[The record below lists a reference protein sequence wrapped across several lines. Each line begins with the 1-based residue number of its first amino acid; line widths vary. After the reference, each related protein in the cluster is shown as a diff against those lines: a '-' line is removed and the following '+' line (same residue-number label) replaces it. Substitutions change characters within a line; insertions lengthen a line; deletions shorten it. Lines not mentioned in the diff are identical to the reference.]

1 MEMANPYKQLCLEER
16 DRIAIMKAEGKSFRE
31 IGRLLGRDHGT
42 IQRELK
48 RNSAPVY
55 KGCYLPSRANS
66 RAKERKM
73 RSGERSR
80 LKTRQIRTYVETK
93 LRSGWSP
100 EQISGR
106 LPKDFPSRAI
116 SHEAIYQYI
125 YVNRMDLV
133 GYLTRRHRKRY
144 AKGHSRKH
152 MDSHIPSRISI
163 SERPGVV
170 DRRKEFGHW
179 EADSMISRASKSA
192 LNVLVERVSRLTK
205 ITKMDQ
211 KTARWTRIS
220 INRRLARYPQRA
232 RMSITYDNGSENTE
246 HLQVNRALN
255 TRSYFCNP
263 FHSWEKGSVENTIG
277 LVRRFIPKKTDIRPI
292 PDTTIRRIEYLLNN
306 RPRKCL
312 AFQTPIEVFGQILCG
327 AVPR

>member
-1 MEMANPYKQLCLEER
+1 MDMATKYKQLSLEER
-16 DRIAIMKAEGKSFRE
+16 ERIAIMKAEGKSIRQ

-42 IQRELK
+42 IQRELR

-55 KGCYLPSRANS
+55 KVCYLPSRANS
-66 RAKERKM
+66 RAEERKR

-80 LKTRQIRTYVETK
+80 LKTKQIRTYVETR
-93 LRSGWSP
+93 LRKGWSP

-106 LPKDFPSRAI
+106 LPKDFPNRAI

-125 YVNRMDLV
+125 YVDRVDLI

-152 MDSHIPSRISI
+152 QSSHIPNRISI
-163 SERPGVV
+163 SERSGVV
-170 DRRKEFGHW
+170 DRREEFGHW
-179 EADSMISRASKSA
+179 EADSLISRASKSA
-192 LNVLVERVSRLTK
+192 LNVLVERTSRLTK
-205 ITKMDQ
+205 ITKMNR
-211 KTARWTRIS
+211 KCARLTRIS
-220 INRRLARYPQRA
+220 INRRLAQYPQRA

-246 HLQVNRALN
+246 HERVNEALN
-255 TRSYFCNP
+255 TRSFFCNP
-263 FHSWEKGSVENTIG
+263 FHSWEKGTVENTIG

-292 PDTTIRRIEYLLNN
+292 PDAAIRRIEYLLNT

-312 AFQTPIEVFGQILCG
+312 AFQTPIEAFGQQLCG
-327 AVPR
+327 ALPR